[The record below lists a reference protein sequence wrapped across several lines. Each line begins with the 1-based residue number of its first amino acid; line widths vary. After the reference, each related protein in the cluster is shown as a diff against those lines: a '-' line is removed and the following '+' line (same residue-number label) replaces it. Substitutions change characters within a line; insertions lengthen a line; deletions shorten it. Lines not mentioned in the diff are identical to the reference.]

1 MSADPYLIQLQP
13 GDSDVTRDL
22 AIQRWLT
29 AIYNAVS
36 SGGGGSVPSIAAY
49 SAYVNNTNA
58 SAVPTAAQ
66 VLFLGTPGYTETN
79 INTFAVQ
86 QTGNISSYFQ
96 WSLQNNNAGSTSSAD
111 LVIGGDLET
120 ASTYFLNAGW
130 NSSGFTGSGAFNKA
144 NSGYITTT
152 SGDLALGTTTANAI
166 HFVVNSGTTDAM
178 TINTAAASTP
188 WLLLPGAWYTSG
200 NASTNWPQLL
210 VQPSGTTSSSWS
222 ANGTGLGVNA
232 PAGFTGNLADFKL
245 NGTSEAYI
253 TNVGGLVLAGGLSV
267 GSSSQIL
274 ASNGSAASPS
284 ISIYNANTT
293 GLYWTNPGVGFS
305 VAGSSVGTWTASNLG
320 ASTTISSSN
329 GTGTLVLATTSNSGV
344 VNSSVTGSNLYFQ
357 VGSTTLETLANP
369 VAGAGT
375 SFTLGAGTFTGA
387 SVAQLG
393 ASLAYT
399 INQTGT
405 SSFTNLKLVTTETA
419 KGTGNQRLIDAY
431 AGASGTTSEF
441 YVDDA
446 GNQFTAGV
454 VKHGGLTRTT
464 AVFNATSSVTLTAI
478 TGLTTGTLT
487 AGASYHFRA
496 SLPCTAAASGGV
508 QFSIGGTATAT
519 AIQYQGILY
528 SGGAI
533 ASQTAATALG
543 TALNSSASAVT
554 TGLEIIEG
562 DIVVNA
568 AGTLL
573 PQFAQNTSN
582 ATSSTVT
589 QGATFEVFQTSN

>member
-1 MSADPYLIQLQP
+1 MQI
-13 GDSDVTRDL
+13 TRG
-22 AIQRWLT
+22 I
-29 AIYNAVS
+29 S
-36 SGGGGSVPSIAAY
+36 
-49 SAYVNNTNA
+49 
-58 SAVPTAAQ
+58 
-66 VLFLGTPGYTETN
+66 
-79 INTFAVQ
+79 
-86 QTGNISSYFQ
+86 QTGT
-96 WSLQNNNAGSTSSAD
+96 AGYNDVYINPTITSTGSG
-111 LVIGGDLET
+111 L
-120 ASTYFLNAGW
+120 YNFLNAAVNGTSW
-130 NSSGFTGSGAFNKA
+130 YSFAHGNAATNGNFNSSSATEYAVQFSPNFSGQTSTAGWTAEKINVTDGSGSGTKLLFDAQLGGVSKLNISNTGQIQINTSGAGIYFNGSCGVTGAGGNLSFVSAQSTSTNAAQSFSNSSFTGSSIA
-144 NSGYITTT
+144 
-152 SGDLALGTTTANAI
+152 
-166 HFVVNSGTTDAM
+166 
-178 TINTAAASTP
+178 
-188 WLLLPGAWYTSG
+188 
-200 NASTNWPQLL
+200 
-210 VQPSGTTSSSWS
+210 
-222 ANGTGLGVNA
+222 
-232 PAGFTGNLADFKL
+232 
-245 NGTSEAYI
+245 
-253 TNVGGLVLAGGLSV
+253 
-267 GSSSQIL
+267 QI
-274 ASNGSAASPS
+274 G
-284 ISIYNANTT
+284 
-293 GLYWTNPGVGFS
+293 
-305 VAGSSVGTWTASNLG
+305 
-320 ASTTISSSN
+320 
-329 GTGTLVLATTSNSGV
+329 
-344 VNSSVTGSNLYFQ
+344 
-357 VGSTTLETLANP
+357 E
-369 VAGAGT
+369 
-375 SFTLGAGTFTGA
+375 
-387 SVAQLG
+387 
-393 ASLAYT
+393 SLAYT

-405 SSFTNLKLVTTETA
+405 SAFSALKIATTETA

>member
-1 MSADPYLIQLQP
+1 MNHLLRKLFALVGLLASVSAFGQVIA
-13 GDSDVTRDL
+13 GDSWQAAAVTP
-22 AIQRWLT
+22 
-29 AIYNAVS
+29 S
-36 SGGGGSVPSIAAY
+36 SGGGLSAIAAY
-49 SAYVNNTNA
+49 SLLSNNTSG
-58 SAVPTAAQ
+58 SAVPTATQ
-66 VLFLGTPGYTETN
+66 QLIIGTPSFTDTGIATQFTQSVAGYYQHILMNTSTATN
-79 INTFAVQ
+79 ASADYIVGGNLMTATTYYGDFGMNSSTFTG
-86 QTGNISSYFQ
+86 TGNFN
-96 WSLQNNNAGSTSSAD
+96 LANAVYLYSNSGD
-111 LVIGGDLET
+111 LVIGT
-120 ASTYFLNAGW
+120 Q
-130 NSSGFTGSGAFNKA
+130 
-144 NSGYITTT
+144 
-152 SGDLALGTTTANAI
+152 TANAL
-166 HFVVNSGTTDAM
+166 HFVVGSSTASDAV
-178 TINTAAASTP
+178 TVNTAAASTP
-188 WLLLPGAWYTSG
+188 WMLLPGTWFTGG
-200 NASTNWPQLL
+200 NVSTNWPQFL

-232 PAGFTGNLADFKL
+232 PTGFTGNLADFKL